1 MDTATFSN
9 LSVAEIEITYR
20 NPIKPSQRAKIT
32 RSQDCYTY
40 NLLVANWGNTIELY
54 EDFYVLLLNNA
65 NRVMGLVKIGS
76 GGVTGCVVDI
86 KKVFSIA
93 LAAGSVSNL
102 ILAHNHPSGSFIASQ
117 ADISITKKIVEA
129 GNLFDIKVLDHLIV
143 TSEGFLS
150 FADEGMI

>member
-20 NPIKPSQRAKIT
+20 NPVKPSQRAKIT
-32 RSQDCYTY
+32 RSQDCYE
-40 NLLVANWGNTIELY
+40 LLLANWGNTIELY

-65 NRVMGLVKIGS
+65 NRAMGLVKIGS
-76 GGVTGCVVDI
+76 GGVTGCVVDV

-93 LAAGSVSNL
+93 LAAGSVSSMVL
-102 ILAHNHPSGSFIASQ
+102 SHNHPSGTLSPSLQ
-117 ADISITKKIVEA
+117 DISITKRIVEA
-129 GNLFDIKVLDHLIV
+129 GKLLDIKVVDHLIV
-143 TSEGFLS
+143 TSEGFYS